1 MFQTGCLYLS
11 NLNSKGK
18 TVINQGGTSSGKTF
32 SILQVLFSIAV
43 SEAKQIITVVGQDM
57 PNLKVGAIRDANDIV
72 GNSEQLKSLLA
83 KPFNKSD
90 KIFEFKSGSIIEFKS
105 YDNFQDAKSGK
116 RDYLFCNEANGIPF
130 PIYSELDLR
139 TRKKTFLDYN
149 PNAEFWVHEKLIGQ
163 PDVELIISDHR
174 HNPFLSQAQRE
185 KIEGLKEKDYELW
198 RVYARGLTGKI
209 EGLIFRNWSLCEAI
223 PIDAKYI
230 GSGMDFGFTCFE
242 GNTLVTT
249 INGDIPIKD
258 IVAGDMVLTRFGY
271 KRVLK
276 KFNNGVQE
284 VIEKNIG
291 FDFGLIKI
299 SCTFNHL
306 FNVNDKWKQFGLLEK
321 GDKLFTLSNLTER
334 FTRDTQKESI
344 KTTTF
349 VNTKKT
355 GLIITK
361 DCIAKCINIITAR
374 LKKVWLSIMP
384 ILTLSTTI
392 PIICLL
398 LLFQHIERFTPK
410 LILLIKAKLV
420 HCIGKRL
427 PTQKKIGSYAGKRF
441 WIALKQKFAN
451 ATIAPVNLPQ
461 QTHTSGF
468 AIKSVIINGNIPTLL
483 SILRCHVNGVMK
495 SLWETSISS
504 QKTVAVSALIS
515 HQTLIEKRLVEV
527 YDIEVE
533 DVHEYFANGI
543 LVHNCDP
550 TAVADVYQQNGELW
564 IHEQLYRTDLT
575 NQDIF
580 NNVSKIRSYV
590 ADSAEPKSIEE
601 LRRMGLKIE
610 PAMKGA
616 DSILA
621 GIDILKRYH
630 MNITRDSVNLRK
642 ELANYKWKVDRLT
655 GKSLNEPTDCFN
667 HILDSVRYLA
677 LNKLKKSYEGRP
689 RFNF

>member
-116 RDYLFCNEANGIPF
+116 RDYLFVNEANGVPF

-174 HNPFLSQAQRE
+174 HNPFLSQAQRK

-230 GSGMDFGFTCFE
+230 GSGMDFGFT
-242 GNTLVTT
+242 N
-249 INGDIPIKD
+249 
-258 IVAGDMVLTRFGY
+258 
-271 KRVLK
+271 
-276 KFNNGVQE
+276 
-284 VIEKNIG
+284 
-291 FDFGLIKI
+291 
-299 SCTFNHL
+299 
-306 FNVNDKWKQFGLLEK
+306 
-321 GDKLFTLSNLTER
+321 
-334 FTRDTQKESI
+334 
-344 KTTTF
+344 
-349 VNTKKT
+349 
-355 GLIITK
+355 
-361 DCIAKCINIITAR
+361 
-374 LKKVWLSIMP
+374 
-384 ILTLSTTI
+384 
-392 PIICLL
+392 
-398 LLFQHIERFTPK
+398 
-410 LILLIKAKLV
+410 
-420 HCIGKRL
+420 
-427 PTQKKIGSYAGKRF
+427 
-441 WIALKQKFAN
+441 
-451 ATIAPVNLPQ
+451 
-461 QTHTSGF
+461 
-468 AIKSVIINGNIPTLL
+468 
-483 SILRCHVNGVMK
+483 
-495 SLWETSISS
+495 
-504 QKTVAVSALIS
+504 
-515 HQTLIEKRLVEV
+515 
-527 YDIEVE
+527 
-533 DVHEYFANGI
+533 
-543 LVHNCDP
+543 DP
-550 TAVADVYQQNGELW
+550 TAVADIYLQNGELW
-564 IHEQLYRTDLT
+564 IHEQLYRQGLT

-580 NNVSKIRSYV
+580 NEVNRTRAYV